1 MRSLILKTISC
12 SICVCTME
20 IQNFPNYLIYE
31 DGRVFSKYKNIFISE
46 SIDRG
51 GYRRVYLRKDGKN
64 HIVRIHRLIAIHFI
78 PNPEN
83 KPQVDH
89 INRNKL
95 DNRISN
101 LRWSTA
107 KENCNNRGKRND
119 NKSGHKYISYCK
131 SRNMW
136 VYRRNTKTKY
146 FKTKIDALCYKFI
159 MMCRQ
164 N

>member
-1 MRSLILKTISC
+1 
-12 SICVCTME
+12 ME

-31 DGRVFSKYKNIFISE
+31 DGRVFSNRTNKFIKE
-46 SIDRG
+46 NIDRY
-51 GYRRVYLRKDGKN
+51 GYRRVQLYNDGKQQT
-64 HIVRIHRLIAIHFI
+64 VKIHRLIAIHFI

-83 KPQVDH
+83 KREVDH

-95 DNRISN
+95 DNRICN
-101 LRWSTA
+101 LRWSTRV
-107 KENCNNRGKRND
+107 ENNNNKGIMNT